1 MRTFSLLAR
10 SFDYLA
16 DKIVPLL
23 LEKHLSAKERYSI
36 AIFLEER
43 LKAIRCELFVQGII
57 SPALVLRLIRANML
71 VDIMKE
77 DHKAGNELVGL

>member
-1 MRTFSLLAR
+1 M
-10 SFDYLA
+10 
-16 DKIVPLL
+16 PLL
-23 LEKHLSAKERYSI
+23 LEKNLSAKERYSI

-71 VDIMKE
+71 VEIMKE
-77 DHKAGNELVGL
+77 DHTTSNDLVGL